1 MTMIAMGAAMLTGD
15 LACMIAGA
23 RQQLDTLKAKTA

>member
-1 MTMIAMGAAMLTGD
+1 MVMLTGD

-23 RQQLDTLKAKTA
+23 KSQLEELKAKTA

>member
-1 MTMIAMGAAMLTGD
+1 MLTGD

-23 RQQLDTLKAKTA
+23 RAQLDELKKQTA